1 MDKSKFHWRSLSRI
15 LRKVESF
22 GVWRRIRVP
31 LPASRSHDRKSGQNV
46 TARAHA
52 RCIKFLREVTEDDL
66 RRLVSS
72 SKASLEVDDE
82 GDEGS
87 DAEDD
92 DKGGKENDDMDVDA
106 INEQLA
112 HVDVDLIEEIP
123 REVPQW
129 SVDIPM
135 PNLIYNLV
143 TAAGKGGISS
153 MVTSTQI
160 SSGFVLTDAVFFRKL
175 YNVP

>member
-31 LPASRSHDRKSGQNV
+31 LPASRTYDRKTGQNI
-46 TARAHA
+46 TARSYA

-82 GDEGS
+82 GDDGS

-92 DKGGKENDDMDVDA
+92 DKVGKENDMDVDA

-123 REVPQW
+123 RELPQW
-129 SVDIPM
+129 SMNIPM
-135 PNLIYNLV
+135 PNLICNLV
-143 TAAGKGGISS
+143 KAAGKGGISS
-153 MVTSTQI
+153 MVILIQI
-160 SSGFVLTDAVFFRKL
+160 PLIFVLTNTVF
-175 YNVP
+175 